1 MIDARRN
8 EFFYRID
15 GEDRL
20 AGPDKAVEEIT
31 SVFVPAVGDGALKLR
46 ELIEAT
52 GVVVPPAD
60 EMVHVVNAAVML
72 QMAKKIDPLDPDE
85 VVPNYIRPP
94 DAKVSSRESW
104 LVGAAK

>member
-1 MIDARRN
+1 VIDARRN

-20 AGPDKAVEEIT
+20 AGPEKAVREIT
-31 SVFVPAVGDGALKLR
+31 AVPVPAVGDGALKLR
-46 ELIEAT
+46 EALEARGT
-52 GVVVPPAD
+52 VVPPI
-60 EMVHVVNAAVML
+60 EEKVHVVSAVVL
-72 QMAKKIDPLDPDE
+72 LHLAKALEPLDPDD